1 MAHPVNDSVFIRTFG
16 CQMNEYD
23 SCRMLKLLESSGYN
37 AASSYEDASI
47 ILLNTCSV
55 REKAE
60 VKVYS
65 ELGRLTYLKRKNPEL
80 IIGIAGCI
88 AQQKGKKLLGKYPQ
102 LDLVLGTYGLSR
114 VPALLSQI
122 RGRRQKIVYTDM
134 NGPEI
139 YPAGP
144 YLPDRGQ
151 ITAFVSIM
159 QGCENY
165 CSYCIVPFVRGPERS
180 REPADIV
187 DEVARLAENGVK
199 EVTLL
204 GQNVN
209 SYGRTLAPARTFPEL
224 LAEINAIPNLER
236 IRFTTSHPKDLSP
249 ELIAAF
255 RDLEKLCEHIH
266 LPLQSGSDR
275 VLKKMNRGYTAGD
288 YLIKIAA
295 LRAAVPDISITS
307 DMIVGFPGETEDDFQ
322 ATLDAVQEV
331 GFDDLFFF
339 RYSERPGT
347 KASEFPDK
355 VPYNIMIER
364 LTTLKNMQTEISTA
378 RNSRFPGMTLPV
390 LLVEGSKRS
399 PEHLAGRTRTNKV
412 VNCKAPAAAIGTT
425 VQVKIERTHIHS
437 LSGKLQ

>member
-23 SCRMLKLLESSGYN
+23 SCRMLKLLESSGYK

-65 ELGRLTYLKRKNPEL
+65 ELGRLTYLKRKNPDL

-88 AQQKGKKLLGKYPQ
+88 AQQKGNKLLGRYPQ

-114 VPALLSQI
+114 APALLSQI
-122 RGRRQKIVYTDM
+122 RGRRQKIVCTDM

-139 YPAGP
+139 YPIGP
-144 YLPDRGQ
+144 YLPDRDQ

-187 DEVARLAENGVK
+187 DEVARLAENGIK

-209 SYGRTLAPARTFPEL
+209 SYGRTLAPARTFSEL
-224 LAEINAIPNLER
+224 LAAINAIPYLER

-255 RDLEKLCEHIH
+255 GDLEKLCEHIH
-266 LPLQSGSDR
+266 LPLQSGSDQ

-288 YLIKIAA
+288 YLKKIAA

-322 ATLDAVQEV
+322 NTLDAVQEV

-347 KASEFPDK
+347 KASGFPDK
-355 VPYNIMIER
+355 VPYNRMIER
-364 LTTLKNMQTEISTA
+364 LTRLKNMQTEISTA
-378 RNSRFPGMTLPV
+378 RNRRFLGMTLPV
-390 LLVEGSKRS
+390 LLEKGSKRS

-412 VNCKAPAAAIGTT
+412 VNCKAPAAAKGTT

>member
-1 MAHPVNDSVFIRTFG
+1 MAYPVNDSVYIRTFG

-23 SCRMLKLLESSGYN
+23 SCRMLKLLESSGYS

-65 ELGRLTYLKRKNPEL
+65 ELGRLKYLKRKNPEL

-102 LDLVLGTYGLSR
+102 LDLVLGTHALPK

-122 RGRRQKIVYTDM
+122 RGSRQKIVCTDM

-180 REPADIV
+180 REPSDIV

-209 SYGRTLAPARTFPEL
+209 SYGRTLAPARTFSEL
-224 LAEINAIPNLER
+224 LAAINAIPDLER

-339 RYSERPGT
+339 RYSDRPGT
-347 KASEFPDK
+347 KASGLPDK
-355 VPYNIMIER
+355 VPYKIMIER
-364 LTTLKNMQTEISTA
+364 LTTLKDVQTEISTA
-378 RNSRFPGMTLPV
+378 RNRRFLGMTLPV
-390 LLVEGSKRS
+390 LLEESSKRS

-437 LSGKLQ
+437 LSGKLL

>member
-23 SCRMLKLLESSGYN
+23 SCRMLKLLESSGYS

-65 ELGRLTYLKRKNPEL
+65 ELGRLKYLKRKKPEL

-88 AQQKGKKLLGKYPQ
+88 AQQEGKKLLGKYPQ
-102 LDLVLGTYGLSR
+102 LDLVLGTHALPK
-114 VPALLSQI
+114 VPALLSQL
-122 RGRRQKIVYTDM
+122 RGRRQKIVCTDM

-139 YPAGP
+139 YPSGP

-159 QGCENY
+159 QGCENF

-187 DEVARLAENGVK
+187 DEVARLAENGVR

-209 SYGRTLAPARTFPEL
+209 SYGRTLAPARTFSEI
-224 LAEINAIPNLER
+224 LAAINAIPNLER

-249 ELIAAF
+249 ELIEAF
-255 RDLEKLCEHIH
+255 GDLDKLCEHIH

-322 ATLDAVQEV
+322 ATLDAVKEV

-339 RYSERPGT
+339 RYSDRPGT
-347 KASEFPDK
+347 RASGFQDK

-378 RNSRFPGMTLPV
+378 RNRRFLGMTLPV
-390 LLVEGSKRS
+390 LLEESSRRS

-412 VNCKAPAAAIGTT
+412 VNCKAPAAAAGTT

-437 LSGKLQ
+437 LSGKLL